1 MYFLFIAVLSVI
13 PSISTID
20 PTTAYLPVLFV
31 IFFALMFDWY
41 DDLKRYKNDNKTN
54 NCEVQVIR
62 DGQKMTLKSKKI
74 KIGDFLE
81 IKEGERAQADILL
94 LSYTSTNN
102 YCYIDT
108 SSLDGEKT
116 LKPKISIL

>member
-20 PTTAYLPVLFV
+20 PTTAFLPVLFV